1 MSDGA
6 MPEAEQK
13 RAPSFLD
20 PDRIEFLRQLTRI
33 AQATHPPAAW
43 PDSMRWQ
50 MENVRN
56 FARGK
61 VKRPKPLLQAELA
74 AYFLTFPDDAVSEL
88 FRQLRQRL
96 TGRRPGGGR
105 TVCDGLLPAIDE
117 RALAAAARY
126 HGRYIAIRRSLLRDR
141 IVISV
146 VNLRRPRDA
155 TSFSYFLERTRTPH
169 RDLFKAAGIV
179 VHAPGVLYLLGRVR
193 HSSDLRLM
201 AIREPPTT
209 ARRVRPT
216 LTGLL
221 LATSAS
227 RVVFATRTLLHPVPD
242 GMPVADLLGIFDEA
256 AVPPGASRWV
266 AEFEESAARFEPLA
280 LEAGDI

>member
-1 MSDGA
+1 MFGPAEVPAKKLVNRGRFALDLRRKLKEDPRGPARPTSGGRAMSFGGTQLDLVHATHKVVAGRLAMSDGA

-43 PDSMRWQ
+43 PNSMRWQ

-74 AYFLTFPDDAVSEL
+74 AYFLTFPDDAVSES

-146 VNLRRPRDA
+146 VNLRRPPR
-155 TSFSYFLERTRTPH
+155 RN
-169 RDLFKAAGIV
+169 V
-179 VHAPGVLYLLGRVR
+179 V
-193 HSSDLRLM
+193 
-201 AIREPPTT
+201 
-209 ARRVRPT
+209 
-216 LTGLL
+216 LL
-221 LATSAS
+221 LSRAHAHAAS
-227 RVVFATRTLLHPVPD
+227 RPVQGRRHRRPCPRRALPAGEGPAQQRPAADGHPR
-242 GMPVADLLGIFDEA
+242 
-256 AVPPGASRWV
+256 ASDHR
-266 AEFEESAARFEPLA
+266 P
-280 LEAGDI
+280 

>member
-1 MSDGA
+1 MFGPAEVAAKKLVNRGRFALDLRRKLKEDPRGPSPADERRPCDAFRGTQLDLVHATHKVVAGRLAMLGGA

-74 AYFLTFPDDAVSEL
+74 AYFLTFPDDAVSES

-96 TGRRPGGGR
+96 TGRRP
-105 TVCDGLLPAIDE
+105 V
-117 RALAAAARY
+117 AA
-126 HGRYIAIRRSLLRDR
+126 GRYATGCCPRSTRGPWRPLRATTA
-141 IVISV
+141 
-146 VNLRRPRDA
+146 A
-155 TSFSYFLERTRTPH
+155 TSP
-169 RDLFKAAGIV
+169 
-179 VHAPGVLYLLGRVR
+179 
-193 HSSDLRLM
+193 
-201 AIREPPTT
+201 
-209 ARRVRPT
+209 
-216 LTGLL
+216 
-221 LATSAS
+221 
-227 RVVFATRTLLHPVPD
+227 
-242 GMPVADLLGIFDEA
+242 
-256 AVPPGASRWV
+256 
-266 AEFEESAARFEPLA
+266 SAARLCVT
-280 LEAGDI
+280 GS